1 MNIEQWQSK
10 LSNLITLSIDE
21 WGKKHKNIEVSMFA
35 VDCHPWSGFLSLA
48 LLTQSEV
55 DEDKLL
61 ANSEEMAAW
70 EYFNFS
76 EGYKVWLPSKKLAVS
91 MQEEWSASAN
101 IHFTSEKYF
110 IACASAVGSDLVS
123 SKILDLKRSV
133 GFVVSVANPDNNK
146 EYCSLFVQPLT
157 FEQAQQAAENIAV
170 SELEKVGL
178 NCPENIL
185 SQTYVEN
192 EGCWIF
198 FMNEVISH
206 VSISTDQLFWT
217 AYAIAKSGEM
227 SHVVYDFRSDQHKM
241 KEYADAWSLQA
252 LGLKAEAKTAMDTFL
267 KKHRNT

>member
-10 LSNLITLSIDE
+10 LSNLIALSIEE

-101 IHFTSEKYF
+101 IDFTSEKYF

-123 SKILDLKRSV
+123 SKILDLKISV

-146 EYCSLFVQPLT
+146 EYCSFFAQPLT
-157 FEQAQQAAENIAV
+157 FEQAQRLATDMAT
-170 SELEKVGL
+170 SELEVIGL
-178 NCPENIL
+178 NCPEDIL
-185 SQTYVEN
+185 SQTYIEK

-198 FMNEVISH
+198 FMSEAIEH
-206 VSISTDQLFWT
+206 VNIATGHLFGT

-227 SHVVYDFRSDQHKM
+227 SNVVYDFRPDQHKM
-241 KEYADAWSLQA
+241 KEYADAWSLHA

-267 KKHRNT
+267 KKYRNA